1 MKDGL
6 MRRKT
11 SVATLALLL
20 ALIPTTALAAPPGP
34 PAPAEPALSV
44 TKEFEQVDGDR
55 ARGKDKAH
63 VQQHVDETMRTSGL
77 VSADDVEVWT
87 AEVDGSEITAVIPEG
102 STVESAATV
111 TDEVEGTEITGFGME
126 IAETEESVGTAPPV
140 AHLEGRGTPLRE
152 YCRTIWFDARSIA
165 SGDDQV
171 YDCYEKYKISN
182 SSYIYNRY
190 AKGTLANGGVQRRE
204 FHEFTIRFRQHKNF
218 SRITGG
224 PYNYGPLP
232 SSTECGAGQF
242 SYGGVTIPLTSCA
255 SIKNLAGGSYFA
267 TGTRYTGH
275 AQGQKYVDTY
285 ARYTTNGSEP
295 YFADYVWLTIGQCG
309 QIGVPCA
316 VPGTDYSVSWT
327 DGNYYR

>member
-1 MKDGL
+1 
-6 MRRKT
+6 MRRTT
-11 SVATLALLL
+11 SVAALTLLL
-20 ALIPTTALAAPPGP
+20 ALIPTTALAVPADP
-34 PAPAEPALSV
+34 PAPGDGELAVSE
-44 TKEFEQVDGDR
+44 EFEQVDGER
-55 ARGKDKAH
+55 ARGEDEAH
-63 VQQHVDETMRTSGL
+63 VKQHIDETMRTSGL

-87 AEVDGSEITAVIPEG
+87 TEVDGQEITAVIPEG
-102 STVESAATV
+102 SVVESAAAV
-111 TDEVEGTEITGFGME
+111 TDKVEDTEITGFGME
-126 IAETEESVGTAPPV
+126 IAESEQSVGAAPPV
-140 AHLEGRGTPLRE
+140 AHLKGNGTPLRE
-152 YCRTIWFDARSIA
+152 YCRTIWFDARGLA
-165 SGDDQV
+165 NNDDQV

-190 AKGTLANGGVQRRE
+190 AKGTLADGGVQRRE
-204 FHEFTIRFRQHKNF
+204 FHEFTIRFRQNKNF

-232 SSTECGAGQF
+232 SSTECGSGQF
-242 SYGGVTIPLTSCA
+242 SYGGVSIPLSSCA

-275 AQGQKYVDTY
+275 ATGQKFVDTY

-309 QIGVPCA
+309 QIGAPCA
-316 VPGTDYSVSWT
+316 VPGTDYSVAWT